1 MEGVCIPLHSSPDA
15 NLRFFV
21 SSPSDSEMVF
31 VLASQHQGSSLVFP
45 KAVWRTDAQSAEN
58 WHLLLSG
65 LETNS
70 AGRQE
75 VVGLAPNNHTGH
87 FHMERP
93 RDLHGGRKK
102 KKTTQRQSGIK
113 VLTPLSGSGPRLLR
127 LREHCSDHPLKGRS
141 EVSICP

>member
-45 KAVWRTDAQSAEN
+45 KAVWRTDVQSAEN

-102 KKTTQRQSGIK
+102 KKNHPKAEWNQ
-113 VLTPLSGSGPRLLR
+113 GSDP
-127 LREHCSDHPLKGRS
+127 
-141 EVSICP
+141 SIWQWAQAAETSRTLF